1 MNNIKFIIAFAIISS
16 FVLVEKTHSQTS
28 DASEYAVEEI
38 LVTARKRTESIQDV
52 PVAVSALSV
61 TQIER
66 GNIQRV
72 QDLEKLVP
80 NVEMSDMAFA
90 GGAISAGIR
99 GLTFDDLEKTFET
112 TVGVVIDGVFAA
124 SNSGVD
130 LDLFD
135 LEAVE
140 VLRGPQGTLF
150 GRNTIGGVINITRS
164 KPTRELGAKIK
175 IDLEEDNTSDLKLIL
190 NAPLGDN
197 GGIKVALRK
206 LQSDS
211 FMFNVTR
218 DEREKARDLE
228 SASVA
233 IDFDPT
239 EDINVNFT
247 FDNYNDNSQH
257 NLLAITKFYVNKIGA
272 NQGVFAL
279 LGQGAAGSGDLSAA
293 NDYETVYSAEPFLSG
308 IQGNNMTLRVKW
320 ELENHTLKYIAGNND
335 VDELMD
341 IIRLRLYH
349 YMTRSVMIEICYE
362 VLDIINEDDFLLKI
376 NQ

>member
-1 MNNIKFIIAFAIISS
+1 MKLIKYFLIFAITFSFLTQEKISA
-16 FVLVEKTHSQTS
+16 QTDS
-28 DASEYAVEEI
+28 PSEYTVEEI

-52 PVAVSALSV
+52 PVAVSALSIS
-61 TQIER
+61 QIER

-135 LEAVE
+135 LESVE

-150 GRNTIGGVINITRS
+150 GRNTIGGVININRS
-164 KPTRELGAKIK
+164 KPTRDFGAKIK

-190 NAPLGDN
+190 NTPLGDK
-197 GGIKVALRK
+197 GGMKIALRK

-228 SASVA
+228 SASVS
-233 IDFDPT
+233 IDFDPLP
-239 EDINVNFT
+239 FT
-247 FDNYNDNSQH
+247 FNW
-257 NLLAITKFYVNKIGA
+257 F
-272 NQGVFAL
+272 
-279 LGQGAAGSGDLSAA
+279 
-293 NDYETVYSAEPFLSG
+293 
-308 IQGNNMTLRVKW
+308 
-320 ELENHTLKYIAGNND
+320 
-335 VDELMD
+335 
-341 IIRLRLYH
+341 
-349 YMTRSVMIEICYE
+349 
-362 VLDIINEDDFLLKI
+362 
-376 NQ
+376 

>member
-1 MNNIKFIIAFAIISS
+1 MKLMKLFIVFAVFISFFTQEKIIAQTESS
-16 FVLVEKTHSQTS
+16 S
-28 DASEYAVEEI
+28 DYTVEEI

-135 LEAVE
+135 LESVE

-150 GRNTIGGVINITRS
+150 GRNTIGGVINITRT
-164 KPTRELGAKIK
+164 KPTREFGAKIK

-190 NAPLGDN
+190 NTPLGDK
-197 GGIKVALRK
+197 GGLKVSLRK

-228 SASVA
+228 SASVS

-239 EDINVNFT
+239 ENVNVNFI

-257 NLLAITKFYVNKIGA
+257 NLLAITKFYTNNLGA
-272 NQGVFAL
+272 PQGVFAL

-308 IQGNNMTLRVKW
+308 IQGNNMTLRVQW

-335 VDELMD
+335 FTELMD
-341 IIRLRLYH
+341 ICSWGSPGAVVTPNCVFPVVRDQN
-349 YMTRSVMIEICYE
+349 YE
-362 VLDIINEDDFLLKI
+362 QTSHEYS
-376 NQ
+376 